1 MAFLE
6 IYLFCIKYDISKK
19 NLGDLSNTVLPH
31 LKKRVIFSPFTFY
44 SWITYPGDIIIKN
57 KDDNI
62 HSSEALLP
70 FVAWPTGKIFV
81 E

>member
-31 LKKRVIFSPFTFY
+31 LKKRVIISLLGTFY
-44 SWITYPGDIIIKN
+44 SLITYPVDIIIKN

-62 HSSEALLP
+62 H
-70 FVAWPTGKIFV
+70 K
-81 E
+81 